1 MILVD
6 TSVWSDHFRRSDL
19 RLVRLLRGDEAG
31 CHAMVIGEL
40 SLSSM
45 PARTVRMS
53 YLSNLYRFPSLHDD
67 ELLHLVE
74 TRRLWGRGLSL
85 VDVNLIGS
93 VLVVPGAC
101 LWTRDKRLRAV
112 AKELEIAF
120 E

>member
-6 TSVWSDHFRRSDL
+6 TSVWIDHFRRSDL

-101 LWTRDKRLRAV
+101 QIGRAHV
-112 AKELEIAF
+112 
-120 E
+120 

>member
-6 TSVWSDHFRRSDL
+6 TSVWIDHFRRSDL

-93 VLVVPGAC
+93 VRVVPGAC

>member
-6 TSVWSDHFRRSDL
+6 TSVWIDHFRRSDL

-45 PARTVRMS
+45 PARSVRTS

-74 TRRLWGRGLSL
+74 SRRLWGRGLSL
-85 VDVNLIGS
+85 VDINLIGS

-101 LWTRDKRLRAV
+101 LWTRAQRRHKV
-112 AKELEIAF
+112 SEELEIAF